1 MSIVTQHLTSGNRCC
16 AVPLRLAPNV
26 HVVSGDYDEQ
36 SLLPETK
43 VVQIGQFRIGLAHG
57 HQVVPWGD
65 QAALAMLQRQLDCD
79 ILVSGHTHKNEV
91 RIYGC
96 VLVQYICVSCTQL
109 CCTSKNCASNSST
122 PIVHSGK

>member
-1 MSIVTQHLTSGNRCC
+1 MIEYLTSSNRCF
-16 AVPLRLAPNV
+16 AAPHRLAPNV

-57 HQVVPWGD
+57 HQIVPWGD

-91 RIYGC
+91 PKCC
-96 VLVQYICVSCTQL
+96 VYDYIL
-109 CCTSKNCASNSST
+109 WL
-122 PIVHSGK
+122 

>member
-1 MSIVTQHLTSGNRCC
+1 
-16 AVPLRLAPNV
+16 V

-57 HQVVPWGD
+57 HQIVPWGD

-91 RIYGC
+91 SIASY
-96 VLVQYICVSCTQL
+96 VLAIHTMFCTQL
-109 CCTSKNCASNSST
+109 CCISQHRTSKGST
-122 PIVHSGK
+122 LVVRTHG

>member
-1 MSIVTQHLTSGNRCC
+1 
-16 AVPLRLAPNV
+16 V

-57 HQVVPWGD
+57 HQIVPWGD

-91 RIYGC
+91 RIYGM
-96 VLVQYICVSCTQL
+96 
-109 CCTSKNCASNSST
+109 CTSAIHLCISHAALLYFTESYEQ
-122 PIVHSGK
+122 